1 MMILRLSLHP
11 SYKILCKRLIMF
23 PNATKHLSR
32 HKWKDEERVIFE
44 TEEEAII
51 AQNIIEEVSGYL

>member
-1 MMILRLSLHP
+1 MIEL
-11 SYKILCKRLIMF
+11 
-23 PNATKHLSR
+23 PNLTKHLSR
-32 HKWKDEERVIFE
+32 HKWEDEERVIFE

>member
-1 MMILRLSLHP
+1 MKKFSNL
-11 SYKILCKRLIMF
+11 
-23 PNATKHLSR
+23 TKHLFR
-32 HKWKDEERVIFE
+32 LKWQDEERVIFE

>member
-1 MMILRLSLHP
+1 M
-11 SYKILCKRLIMF
+11 KKV
-23 PNATKHLSR
+23 PNLTKHVCR
-32 HKWKDEERVIFE
+32 HKWQDEERVIFE